1 MGTFTVIFLSSAA
14 VYFAYL
20 LFRRLFALAAES
32 ELRKSRYVRLSREG
46 AEIFA
51 RGESLEYLLRAALFL
66 PCGKVTVYVS
76 REDEESSYIAEA
88 MQKYYDFEIR
98 YTN

>member
-1 MGTFTVIFLSSAA
+1 MKYFAIIFLS
-14 VYFAYL
+14 FAGVWFIYL
-20 LFRRLFALAAES
+20 LFRRLFARAAES
-32 ELRKSRYVRLSREG
+32 ELRKCRYVRLSENG